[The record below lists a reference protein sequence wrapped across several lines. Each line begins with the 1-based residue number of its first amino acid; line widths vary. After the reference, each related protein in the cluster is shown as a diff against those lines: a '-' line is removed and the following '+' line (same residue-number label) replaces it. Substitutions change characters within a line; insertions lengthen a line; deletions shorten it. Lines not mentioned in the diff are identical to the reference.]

1 MAEQEE
7 TTTGKERIIPFDLLP
22 DEIWL
27 RIFSEF
33 SVSTLCR
40 CRRVSKKWN
49 TLSHDQS
56 IWLYLCKSIL
66 PASFIAKMKPT
77 HQIEEEDNKNDI
89 FAAAINKRDKKLSNS
104 FKDCTS
110 WESIYRVYSSTQQN
124 WATSTAVRVTCVK
137 AHDQSIKVLK
147 LKGDLVVTG
156 SSDNYMRVWNV
167 RTMERLLE
175 IDVGADINS
184 VDFLVEKD
192 VIACGSYYGAFGCK
206 FFSLSRGKPLSQ
218 FMENHWVGT
227 QCLIMNED
235 HIVVGS
241 HNGDVYV
248 IAWME
253 CRKVAVFHEH
263 RNPVA
268 GVCLIGTDTVLSV
281 STNGTIDTFS
291 IKQHTRLHQYSI
303 SNGMSVCISAFDE
316 LGDGRN
322 VMCVSPTGTI
332 VHLLWPND
340 ETTETVDSSSQ
351 YFQKITDTESIHR
364 IFSQD
369 PIIHY
374 SNDEISNRILC
385 AAIDGTFNRG
395 VIGPCLA
402 WPPRGSIQIY
412 DFEKGLGRLD
422 GIQSP
427 NAEDDALA
435 NCNREQ
441 GGSGLNPVFT
451 ALGMDIEK
459 VVAGCSRGWIYCFE
473 LVGEVNEH
481 KEFTRE
487 NQSSQ
492 SSSPLLKE
500 IWEEI
505 Y

>member
-1 MAEQEE
+1 MTEQEE
-7 TTTGKERIIPFDLLP
+7 TVTSKERIIPFDLLP

-27 RIFSEF
+27 RIFSELP
-33 SVSTLCR
+33 VSALCR

-49 TLSHDQS
+49 SLSHDQS
-56 IWLYLCKSIL
+56 IWQCLCKNIL
-66 PASFIAKMKPT
+66 PASFLAKIKPIVT
-77 HQIEEEDNKNDI
+77 AKEEEACENDSTATATFEKN
-89 FAAAINKRDKKLSNS
+89 NKLSNS

-110 WESIYRVYSSTQQN
+110 WENTYRVYSSTQQN
-124 WATSTAVRVTCVK
+124 WATSTAVRVTSVK
-137 AHDQSIKVLK
+137 AHEQSIKVLK

-156 SSDNYMRVWNV
+156 SSDNYTRVWSV

-175 IDVGADINS
+175 IDVEADVNS
-184 VDFLVEKD
+184 IDFLVEKD
-192 VIACGSYYGAFGCK
+192 VIVCGSYYGEFGCK
-206 FFSLSRGKPLSQ
+206 LFSFSRGKFLGQ

-227 QCLIMNED
+227 QCLSMNED
-235 HIVVGS
+235 YIVLGA
-241 HNGDVYV
+241 HNGDIYV
-248 IAWME
+248 IAWSE
-253 CRKVAVFHEH
+253 GRKVAVFNEH

-268 GVCLIGTDTVLSV
+268 GVCLIGADTILSV

-316 LGDGRN
+316 FSDGRN

-332 VHLLWPND
+332 VHLVWPNN

-351 YFQKITDTESIHR
+351 DFQIIDTESIHR

-374 SNDEISNRILC
+374 SNTEISNRILC
-385 AAIDGTFNRG
+385 AAIDGNFNRG
-395 VIGPCLA
+395 VIGQCLS

-422 GIQSP
+422 GIQRP
-427 NAEDDALA
+427 NAEDDALG
-435 NCNREQ
+435 REQ
-441 GGSGLNPVFT
+441 GSNPVFT
-451 ALGMDIEK
+451 TLGMDIEK
-459 VVAGCSRGWIYCFE
+459 VVAGCSRGWMYCFE
-473 LVGEVNEH
+473 LVGEVNKY
-481 KEFTRE
+481 KEEYIRE
-487 NQSSQ
+487 NQST